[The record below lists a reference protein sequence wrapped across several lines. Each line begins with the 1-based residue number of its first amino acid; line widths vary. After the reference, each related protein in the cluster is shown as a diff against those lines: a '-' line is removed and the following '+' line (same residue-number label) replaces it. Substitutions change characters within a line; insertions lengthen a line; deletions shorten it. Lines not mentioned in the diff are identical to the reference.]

1 MLNRAA
7 YFRPSSTQMAFRIAP
22 GLLFF
27 VLFSTSVLAQK
38 LSLEQIM
45 ADPKWIGTQPSQPIW
60 SADGKTLYWKWNPD
74 KKTADSLYKSTA
86 PNWLPVKAKPEEEK
100 ELAASRGQFSADRS
114 QLVYS
119 YRGDLYL
126 RQVVSGKE
134 QRLTRTRDF
143 EQAPTWI
150 ESEKAVAFLRDGNLY
165 KISPASGRLDQLTDI
180 RSGSAPNS
188 KPDPGLPADQLRS
201 RWEREFL
208 QTIQQKHNKN
218 QEANRNK
225 LTFSDTLV
233 TWYSGS
239 AQTERLS
246 LSPDGKQ
253 ILWQTWIAPSGIQNT
268 QVPAFVTAS
277 SYTKDLPTRPNVGT
291 PLGEYKLQIWNGS
304 RFWKLNPATLPGISP
319 KPDFWADYPQL
330 KDSVLKTRPVYLG
343 RHVWS
348 PQGSQLALELLS
360 HDNKD
365 RWILVFRA
373 DTFQV
378 AEHRRDEAWIG
389 GPGVEE
395 GFLEWQNEN
404 QILFQSEETGFSHL
418 YRYSVKER
426 KREALS
432 TGTFEIQ
439 DARLAADRK
448 SVLVVANPT
457 APGTQGLYAIS
468 LTAKPTLLPIKTEV
482 GGYELCLSPTGTNLA
497 YRFSTS
503 TQPWELFVVENGKS
517 RQLTTKARSAEFDQ
531 LRLAQPEIVAFKAA
545 DSRIVHARLYR
556 SGVKNGPGVIFV
568 HGAGYLQNA
577 HTRWSN
583 YFREMLFHRFL
594 NQQGITV
601 LDIDYCGSAGY
612 GRDWRTGIYR
622 HMGGKDLSDQL
633 DGKKFLV
640 DSCGVDPEK
649 TGIYG
654 GSYGGFITLMA
665 LFKHPGAF
673 TAGAALRS
681 VTDWTHYNHGYTSNI
696 LNEPQLD
703 SLAYRRSSPIWF
715 ADGLQDKLLICH
727 GMVDENVHFQ
737 DVVRLSQ
744 KLIELKK
751 KNWEMAVFPVEDHGF
766 VEPASWLDEYRRI
779 WELFRDTLLNQ
790 K

>member
-1 MLNRAA
+1 
-7 YFRPSSTQMAFRIAP
+7 
-22 GLLFF
+22 
-27 VLFSTSVLAQK
+27 
-38 LSLEQIM
+38 M
-45 ADPKWIGTQPSQPIW
+45 ADPKWIGSQPSQPIW
-60 SADGKTLYWKWNPD
+60 SADGKTLYFKWNPD
-74 KKTADSLYKSTA
+74 RKTADSLYKATG
-86 PNWLPVKAKPEEEK
+86 PNWLPLKARPEDEK
-100 ELAASRGQFSADRS
+100 ELAASRGTYSTDRS
-114 QLVYS
+114 RLVFS
-119 YRGDLYL
+119 FKGDLFL
-126 RQVVSGKE
+126 RNLKTNQE
-134 QRLTRTRDF
+134 TRLTKTRDF
-143 EQAPTWI
+143 ELSPSWTDA
-150 ESEKAVAFLRDGNLY
+150 EKAVAFLRDGNLY
-165 KISPASGRLDQLTDI
+165 KIQLASGQLEQLTDI
-180 RSGSAPNS
+180 RSGSAPNT
-188 KPDPGLPADQLRS
+188 KADPGLPADQLRS
-201 RWEREFL
+201 RWERELL
-208 QTIQQKHNKN
+208 QTIAEKHRKSLEASKNKIP
-218 QEANRNK
+218 Q
-225 LTFSDTLV
+225 TDTLV
-233 TWYSGS
+233 TWYSGA

-253 ILWQTWIAPSGIQNT
+253 ILWQTWSAPAGVQNT

-277 SYTKDLPTRPNVGT
+277 SYTKELPTRPNVGT
-291 PLGEYKLQIWNGS
+291 PLGEYNLQIWNGT
-304 RFWKLNPATLPGISP
+304 RFWKLNPAALPGITR

-343 RHVWS
+343 RHAWS
-348 PQGSQLALELLS
+348 PKGSQLALELLS

-365 RWILVFRA
+365 RWILVFQT
-373 DTFQV
+373 DTFQI

-389 GPGVEE
+389 GPGIEE

-404 QILFQSEETGFSHL
+404 QLLFQSEETGYSHL

-432 TGTFEIQ
+432 SGNFEIQ
-439 DARLAADRK
+439 EARLAADRQ
-448 SVLVVANPT
+448 SVLVVANPQK
-457 APGTQGLYAIS
+457 PGTQGIYSIPLS
-468 LTAKPTLLPIKTEV
+468 GKPHLQPLKTQA
-482 GGYELCLSPTGTNLA
+482 GGYELSLSPNGNWA

-517 RQLTTKARSAEFDQ
+517 RQLTTKARSAEFEQ
-531 LRLAQPEIVAFKAA
+531 LQLAQPEIVSFKAA
-545 DSRIVHARLYR
+545 DGRTVHARLYR
-556 SGVKNGPGVIFV
+556 GGVKNGPGVIFV

-633 DGKKFLV
+633 DGKKFLA
-640 DSCGVDPEK
+640 DSCGVNPEK
-649 TGIYG
+649 MGIYG
-654 GSYGGFITLMA
+654 GSYGGFITLMV

-673 TAGAALRS
+673 KAGAALRS

-696 LNEPQLD
+696 LNEPQFD
-703 SLAYRRSSPIWF
+703 SLSYRRSSPIWY

-779 WELFRDTLLNQ
+779 WELFRDTLLMPR
-790 K
+790 